1 MKNTLEKLWNEY
13 LSSECA
19 MIETDDERMLTRS
32 AAELHER
39 ANALLDKEQMD
50 AVEKLI
56 DALGDTNAFF
66 TKKAF
71 FKGCEFAVGFLFES
85 GDFVK

>member
-39 ANALLDKEQMD
+39 ANALLDKEQITKSI
-50 AVEKLI
+50 AECLY
-56 DALGDTNAFF
+56 LGISHDTGIFQYSCTSLKAAFV
-66 TKKAF
+66 
-71 FKGCEFAVGFLFES
+71 CSEM
-85 GDFVK
+85 